1 LEVSITG
8 FFRNLESK
16 AHFAAANESCLF
28 GTLVRRQNEV
38 KMQVREIMSTR
49 IVSVDPA
56 SSVKDAAML
65 MNRHNIGAVPV
76 VDGSAVRGMLTDR
89 DIVLRCVAESRDAG
103 TLKVS
108 DICSQGAVSV
118 RPDQNLSD
126 AMNLMSTEQ
135 VRRLPVVDNGRLV
148 GMVSVADVAR
158 EKSGMELAEA
168 ITDISMP

>member
-1 LEVSITG
+1 MG
-8 FFRNLESK
+8 F
-16 AHFAAANESCLF
+16 
-28 GTLVRRQNEV
+28 

-49 IVSVDPA
+49 IVSVEPT
-56 SSVKDAAML
+56 STVKDAALL

-76 VDGSAVRGMLTDR
+76 VDGATVRGMITDR
-89 DIVLRCVAESRDAG
+89 DIVLRCVAENRDAT

-118 RPDQNLSD
+118 GPEQNLSE

-148 GMVSVADVAR
+148 GMISVADVAR

-168 ITDISMP
+168 IADISMP